1 MNDNIEFNDTENS
14 NEWIKWIEEAI
25 TKNYFKYYEFKYF
38 NNFQE
43 VGSGG
48 FGKVYRANWKNSH
61 KYFALKYFFNLNN
74 ATTKEILKL
83 QREVDFHE
91 NIIRF
96 CGITTSDQEIFQN
109 GNSKNYLLVMEYA
122 NGGTLRS
129 YLKEHFNNLTWNE
142 KLNLALQLAHAVSC
156 LHDEGIVHRDLHSN
170 NVLVHQNIIKLADFG
185 LSKRIEESSNLQSKI
200 FGIIPYSDP
209 KIFVRRRNNNNQ
221 IKLYSLNEKSDVYSI
236 GVLLWEISSGQPPF
250 CNEIYDVS
258 LAMEILQGLRESP
271 IPGTLEDYVKIY
283 KGKYNYMLILNC
295 NILTENLSLDCWDGE
310 PDNRPT
316 INQVVT
322 ELQVIISKDSSTNI
336 QVLSDQQINV
346 NTNEVTNN
354 TIDNPLYGEMSQIIQ
369 NFNKMNMSEI
379 VSSTSSS
386 NKYILFENNFS
397 LIADKIIKD
406 ILNKHIN
413 KKEIQE
419 ILNYLKEQNTTPQEI
434 YNWLLDNQNNSNY
447 LDLLG
452 NFYYSGIGTNIN
464 KQKAFELFQRAAD
477 LGNNIAYYDLGNCY
491 RCGYGTDK
499 DYNKAFECYK
509 KSAEGEYPEGI
520 NALGNCYSGEIGT
533 TIDKKKAFILY
544 QKAANLG
551 VGIDNLAYCY
561 RYGTGTSIDKRK
573 SFELF
578 QKAANLGIMEAQYEL
593 ALIYEIGDGV
603 IGVMKNINQAVYWYE
618 KSAEQGYQD
627 AQIRLKEIKQVE

>member
-1 MNDNIEFNDTENS
+1 MNDNIEFNNTENS

-25 TKNYFKYYEFKYF
+25 TKYCFKYYEFKYF

-61 KYFALKYFFNLNN
+61 KYFALKYLFNLNN
-74 ATTKEILKL
+74 ATAKEIVNELKL
-83 QREVDFHE
+83 QREVDFYE

-96 CGITTSDQEIFQN
+96 CGITTSDQ
-109 GNSKNYLLVMEYA
+109 VMEYA

-129 YLKEHFNNLTWNE
+129 YLKEHFNNLTWNG

-250 CNEIYDVS
+250 CNEPYDVS

-271 IPGTLEDYVKIY
+271 IPDTLEDYVKIY
-283 KGKYNYMLILNC
+283 K
-295 NILTENLSLDCWDGE
+295 DCWDGE

-336 QVLSDQQINV
+336 QVLSDKQINV
-346 NTNEVTNN
+346 NTSEVTNN
-354 TIDNPLYGEMSQIIQ
+354 DTIDNSLHGEMSQFIQ
-369 NFNKMNMSEI
+369 HFNKINMSEI

-386 NKYILFENNFS
+386 NKTILSENNFS
-397 LIADKIIKD
+397 IIADKIIKD
-406 ILNKHIN
+406 ILNKYN
-413 KKEIQE
+413 NEKEIQE
-419 ILNYLKEQNTTPQEI
+419 ILNYLEEQNITPQEI
-434 YNWLLDNQNNSNY
+434 YNWLLDNQNNSNSNY

-464 KQKAFELFQRAAD
+464 KQKAFELFQKAAN
-477 LGNNIAYYDLGNCY
+477 LGNNIAQYSLGCCY
-491 RCGYGTDK
+491 KYGHGTDK
-499 DYNKAFECYK
+499 DYNKAFEFFK

-520 NALGNCYSGEIGT
+520 TQLGYCYFNGIGT
-533 TIDKKKAFILY
+533 MINKKKAFELY

-551 VGIDNLAYCY
+551 DKVGTCNLAYCY
-561 RYGTGTSIDKRK
+561 ENG
-573 SFELF
+573 
-578 QKAANLGIMEAQYEL
+578 N
-593 ALIYEIGDGV
+593 
-603 IGVMKNINQAVYWYE
+603 GVMKDINQAIYWYE
-618 KSAEQGYQD
+618 KSAEQGHKT
-627 AQIRLKEIKQVE
+627 AQIRLKNIKQVK